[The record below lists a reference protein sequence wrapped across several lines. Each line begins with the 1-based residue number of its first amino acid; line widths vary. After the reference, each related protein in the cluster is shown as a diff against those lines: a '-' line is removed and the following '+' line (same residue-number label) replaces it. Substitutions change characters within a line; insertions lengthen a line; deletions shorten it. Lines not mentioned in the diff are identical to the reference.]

1 MGKRDSGIGPFLWI
15 FEISKNTYFV
25 EHLWMAAFV
34 SVSIVKQELK
44 FLIGLFAL
52 NLPSDEVG

>member
-1 MGKRDSGIGPFLWI
+1 
-15 FEISKNTYFV
+15 
-25 EHLWMAAFV
+25 MAAFV
-34 SVSIVKQELK
+34 SVSIAKQEIKFK